1 MSSVLLQEQEG
12 GSSNVLRGLKV
23 LYSWRHCSMSTLSFL
38 EGVEGLSIQQFVSEL
53 PIETF
58 TVSVLPGTAGFDVQ
72 GLYS

>member
-1 MSSVLLQEQEG
+1 VDDPCRQYD
-12 GSSNVLRGLKV
+12 LRSRRVVFLAP
-23 LYSWRHCSMSTLSFL
+23 LFDEYLSFL
-38 EGVEGLSIQQFVSEL
+38 EGVEDLSIQQFVSEL